1 MAPRADFA
9 ECMRALGYPRVV
21 SMESFRTPNF
31 ELVAD
36 CLEFLVTRYDETA
49 VVEGDISAEA
59 DRVRF
64 LKNVNEVFAQKARAR
79 LNLKRLYSADGVAV
93 KELLKIADV
102 LRKAVLAADED
113 DDDDERDETSA
124 DDNVGEDFDAFADFD
139 ARATR
144 ALASDITD
152 AGAATHDAL
161 RLEKEELREARVFA
175 AGGTADVREMERQVR
190 EQINSVAESVD
201 SLERGLADLAKDE
214 KTLRG
219 VLEKRRA
226 ELERGEKR
234 LGSLKAARP
243 AHADELDA
251 LNASLPSLYAQY
263 LEKHRNL
270 AYLEAALASRR
281 ADEEAAAAKRD
292 DALRAMRGRLREEE
306 MRVLRG
312 EEDVGDDFEDE
323 FDDESEAE
331 TRVRGSR
338 GDELAKKK
346 TASSYD
352 ALSRRTGERK
362 SFFEN
367 VADPKPVP
375 AARRFGIGGGVVG
388 GTARTG
394 PAPAKRAVVG
404 SVMGGDAS
412 DSDGGGD
419 DGSSSDEN
427 DF

>member
-1 MAPRADFA
+1 M
-9 ECMRALGYPRVV
+9 V

-102 LRKAVLAADED
+102 LRKATLAADED
-113 DDDDERDETSA
+113 DQDDEREETSA
-124 DDNVGEDFDAFADFD
+124 DDDVDELSKNFDAFADFD
-139 ARATR
+139 ARETR

-161 RLEKEELREARVFA
+161 RLEKEELREARVRA

-190 EQINSVAESVD
+190 EQIASVAESRD

-251 LNASLPSLYAQY
+251 LHASLPKLYAQY

-270 AYLEAALASRR
+270 AFLEASLAARR

-312 EEDVGDDFEDE
+312 EENVGDDFEDE
-323 FDDESEAE
+323 FDDELEEEDDRRDRSEK
-331 TRVRGSR
+331 
-338 GDELAKKK
+338 KKK
-346 TASSYD
+346 TVSSYD
-352 ALSRRTGERK
+352 ALSRKNAGGG
-362 SFFEN
+362 
-367 VADPKPVP
+367 AAVP

-394 PAPAKRAVVG
+394 PVPAKRAVVG

-412 DSDGGGD
+412 DSGGD

>member
-102 LRKAVLAADED
+102 LRKAVLAADDDDDDD
-113 DDDDERDETSA
+113 DDDDEKAKKNAGDEK
-124 DDNVGEDFDAFADFD
+124 NAFTDFD

-144 ALASDITD
+144 ELASAITD

-161 RLEKEELREARVFA
+161 RLEKEELREARLRA
-175 AGGTADVREMERQVR
+175 AGGTADVREMEKQVR
-190 EQINSVAESVD
+190 ERIASVAESVD
-201 SLERGLADLAKDE
+201 GLERGLSDLAKDE

-323 FDDESEAE
+323 FDDESEAGE
-331 TRVRGSR
+331 TFGSR
-338 GDELAKKK
+338 GDASAKKK

-352 ALSRRTGERK
+352 ALSRRTGAGARK
-362 SFFEN
+362 SG

-388 GTARTG
+388 GPARTG

>member
-1 MAPRADFA
+1 M
-9 ECMRALGYPRVV
+9 V

-102 LRKAVLAADED
+102 LRRATLAAADDD
-113 DDDDERDETSA
+113 DDDDETDARA
-124 DDNVGEDFDAFADFD
+124 GDDARAEDFDAFADFD

-144 ALASDITD
+144 KLASDITD
-152 AGAATHDAL
+152 SGAATHDAL
-161 RLEKEELREARVFA
+161 RLEKEEVREARTRA
-175 AGGTADVREMERQVR
+175 AGGTADVREMERLVR
-190 EQINSVAESVD
+190 EQIASVAESVD

-234 LGSLKAARP
+234 LGSLRAARP

-251 LNASLPSLYAQY
+251 LNAEMPSLYARY

-281 ADEEAAAAKRD
+281 ADEEASAAKRD
-292 DALRAMRGRLREEE
+292 DALRVMRGRLREEE

-312 EEDVGDDFEDE
+312 EEDAGDDFEDE
-323 FDDESEAE
+323 FDDESEE
-331 TRVRGSR
+331 MT
-338 GDELAKKK
+338 KK
-346 TASSYD
+346 TALASRD
-352 ALSRRTGERK
+352 ARSARRSEMSGGA
-362 SFFEN
+362 S
-367 VADPKPVP
+367 VP
-375 AARRFGIGGGVVG
+375 AARRFGIGGGLVG

-394 PAPAKRAVVG
+394 PVPAKRAVVG
-404 SVMGGDAS
+404 SAMGGGSS
-412 DSDGGGD
+412 DSDDGGD

>member
-49 VVEGDISAEA
+49 VVEGDISTEA

-102 LRKAVLAADED
+102 LRRATLAAADDD
-113 DDDDERDETSA
+113 DDDDETDARA
-124 DDNVGEDFDAFADFD
+124 GDDARAEDFDAFADFD

-144 ALASDITD
+144 KLASDITD
-152 AGAATHDAL
+152 SGAATHDAL
-161 RLEKEELREARVFA
+161 RLEKEEVREARTRA
-175 AGGTADVREMERQVR
+175 AGGTADVREMERLVR
-190 EQINSVAESVD
+190 EQIASVAESVD

-234 LGSLKAARP
+234 LGSLRAARP

-251 LNASLPSLYAQY
+251 LNAEMPSLYARY

-281 ADEEAAAAKRD
+281 ADEEASAAKRD
-292 DALRAMRGRLREEE
+292 DALRVMRGRLREEE

-312 EEDVGDDFEDE
+312 EEDAGDDFEDE
-323 FDDESEAE
+323 FDDESEE
-331 TRVRGSR
+331 MT
-338 GDELAKKK
+338 KK
-346 TASSYD
+346 TALASRD
-352 ALSRRTGERK
+352 ARSARRSEMSGGA
-362 SFFEN
+362 S
-367 VADPKPVP
+367 VP
-375 AARRFGIGGGVVG
+375 AARRFGIGGGLVG
-388 GTARTG
+388 KTARTG
-394 PAPAKRAVVG
+394 PAPVQRTWVG
-404 SVMGGDAS
+404 DVMGGDAS
-412 DSDGGGD
+412 DGG

>member
-1 MAPRADFA
+1 
-9 ECMRALGYPRVV
+9 
-21 SMESFRTPNF
+21 
-31 ELVAD
+31 
-36 CLEFLVTRYDETA
+36 
-49 VVEGDISAEA
+49 
-59 DRVRF
+59 
-64 LKNVNEVFAQKARAR
+64 
-79 LNLKRLYSADGVAV
+79 
-93 KELLKIADV
+93 
-102 LRKAVLAADED
+102 
-113 DDDDERDETSA
+113 
-124 DDNVGEDFDAFADFD
+124 
-139 ARATR
+139 
-144 ALASDITD
+144 
-152 AGAATHDAL
+152 
-161 RLEKEELREARVFA
+161 
-175 AGGTADVREMERQVR
+175 
-190 EQINSVAESVD
+190 
-201 SLERGLADLAKDE
+201 
-214 KTLRG
+214 
-219 VLEKRRA
+219 
-226 ELERGEKR
+226 
-234 LGSLKAARP
+234 
-243 AHADELDA
+243 
-251 LNASLPSLYAQY
+251 
-263 LEKHRNL
+263 
-270 AYLEAALASRR
+270 
-281 ADEEAAAAKRD
+281 
-292 DALRAMRGRLREEE
+292 MRGRLREEE

>member
-1 MAPRADFA
+1 
-9 ECMRALGYPRVV
+9 MRALGYPRVV

-102 LRKAVLAADED
+102 LRKAVVAADED

-190 EQINSVAESVD
+190 EQISSVAESVD

-251 LNASLPSLYAQY
+251 LHASLPKLYAQY

-270 AYLEAALASRR
+270 AFLEASLAARR

-312 EEDVGDDFEDE
+312 EENVGDDFEDE
-323 FDDESEAE
+323 FDDELEE
-331 TRVRGSR
+331 EDDRREKDGGFV
-338 GDELAKKK
+338 KKK

-352 ALSRRTGERK
+352 ALSRKNAGGG
-362 SFFEN
+362 
-367 VADPKPVP
+367 AAVP

-412 DSDGGGD
+412 DSGGD

>member
-102 LRKAVLAADED
+102 LRKAVLAADDDDDD
-113 DDDDERDETSA
+113 DDDDEKAKKKAGDEKNARAEES
-124 DDNVGEDFDAFADFD
+124 DAFADFD

-144 ALASDITD
+144 KLASAITD

-161 RLEKEELREARVFA
+161 RLEKEELREARLRA
-175 AGGTADVREMERQVR
+175 AGGTADVREMEKQVR
-190 EQINSVAESVD
+190 EQIASVAESVD
-201 SLERGLADLAKDE
+201 GLERGLSDLAKDE

-331 TRVRGSR
+331 TKTKT
-338 GDELAKKK
+338 KKK

-352 ALSRRTGERK
+352 ALSRRTGEPKNRK
-362 SFFEN
+362 SG

>member
-102 LRKAVLAADED
+102 LRKAVLAADDDDDDD
-113 DDDDERDETSA
+113 DDDDEKAKKNAGDEK
-124 DDNVGEDFDAFADFD
+124 NAFTDFD
-139 ARATR
+139 ARATHE
-144 ALASDITD
+144 LASAITD

-161 RLEKEELREARVFA
+161 RLEKEELREARLRA
-175 AGGTADVREMERQVR
+175 AGGTADVREMEKQVR
-190 EQINSVAESVD
+190 ERIASVAESVD
-201 SLERGLADLAKDE
+201 GLERGLSDLAKDE

-331 TRVRGSR
+331 TFGSR
-338 GDELAKKK
+338 GDESAKKK

-352 ALSRRTGERK
+352 ALSRRTGEPHRK
-362 SFFEN
+362 SG

>member
-1 MAPRADFA
+1 
-9 ECMRALGYPRVV
+9 MR
-21 SMESFRTPNF
+21 TTTT
-31 ELVAD
+31 
-36 CLEFLVTRYDETA
+36 TRET
-49 VVEGDISAEA
+49 
-59 DRVRF
+59 RRP
-64 LKNVNEVFAQKARAR
+64 
-79 LNLKRLYSADGVAV
+79 
-93 KELLKIADV
+93 
-102 LRKAVLAADED
+102 LA
-113 DDDDERDETSA
+113 TT
-124 DDNVGEDFDAFADFD
+124 NVGEDFDAFADFD

-190 EQINSVAESVD
+190 EQIRSVAESVD

-251 LNASLPSLYAQY
+251 LHASLPKLYAQY

-270 AYLEAALASRR
+270 AFLEASLAARR

-312 EEDVGDDFEDE
+312 EENVGDDFEDE
-323 FDDESEAE
+323 FDDELEE
-331 TRVRGSR
+331 EDDRRQKDGGFV
-338 GDELAKKK
+338 KKK

-352 ALSRRTGERK
+352 ALWRTEEKRGRR
-362 SFFEN
+362 
-367 VADPKPVP
+367 
-375 AARRFGIGGGVVG
+375 RRGPRGASVRHRGRRRR

-412 DSDGGGD
+412 DSGGD